1 MVSVNGRARAL
12 LVTEVQAGKAMQL
25 ATLGPDGAPVVCN
38 LWFASSFEPDRLYF
52 ISRPSRAHCE
62 NVRRDPRVG
71 GAVLAIQLDD
81 PGSTA
86 ARGVQFTGRAV
97 ELPTT
102 GIGEQIAIYARRWP
116 ATANAIDPV
125 RLERGETHHRVYE
138 IAVTDWVLYDE
149 ANFGRDPRQ
158 PVRVAG
164 GAGRTYL
171 P

>member
-1 MVSVNGRARAL
+1 MTDARAL
-12 LVTEVQAGKAMQL
+12 LLDEVRAGKALQL

-38 LWFASSFEPDRLYF
+38 LWFASSFEPDRLFF
-52 ISRPSRAHCE
+52 ISRPSRAHCA
-62 NVRRDPRVG
+62 NLRRDSRVA

-102 GIGEQIAIYARRWP
+102 GIGEQIAVYAGRWP

-125 RLERGETHHRVYE
+125 RMERGEAHHRVYQIE
-138 IAVTDWVLYDE
+138 VTDWVLYDE
-149 ANFGRDPRQ
+149 ANFGKDPRQ
-158 PVRVAG
+158 SVPAYGNGAG
-164 GAGRTYL
+164 GPG
-171 P
+171 